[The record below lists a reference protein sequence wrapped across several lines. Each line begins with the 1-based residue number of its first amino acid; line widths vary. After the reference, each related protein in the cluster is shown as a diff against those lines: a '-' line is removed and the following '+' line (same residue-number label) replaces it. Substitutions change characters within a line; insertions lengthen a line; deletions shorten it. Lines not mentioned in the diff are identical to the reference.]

1 MKLLLSAGAAL
12 AFLLGLCAAGSPPA
26 QLRVHTVSWNS
37 GHVPAPTNLEEFL
50 GLNSGENPDVIA
62 VAVQGYGF
70 ESDKPAQGP
79 DCVKN
84 FQSLLTSKGYVKL
97 KSTVTETMGLIVY
110 CLDKHRD
117 ESTLKHQTVVGTM
130 NHQKKSGGIVTS
142 FTIYNKRFSFATSRM
157 SDDDVTS
164 ANTKYAYDTTLDYS
178 TGSDAAD
185 FLFWVG
191 DLNVR
196 VETNATHAKSLV
208 DQNNIDGLMAFDQL
222 KKAKEQ
228 KLFDGWSEPQVTF
241 KPTYKF
247 KPNTD
252 EYDLTATPSWTDRVL
267 YKSGTGKTI
276 QPLSY
281 NSLTNYKQTEHRPV
295 LGMFRV
301 TL

>member
-12 AFLLGLCAAGSPPA
+12 AFVLGLCAAGSPPA
-26 QLRVHTVSWNS
+26 QLSVHTVSWNS
-37 GHVPAPTNLEEFL
+37 GHERAPTNLEELL
-50 GLNSGENPDVIA
+50 GLNSGETPDVIA
-62 VAVQGYGF
+62 VAVQGFGF
-70 ESDKPAQGP
+70 QSDKPKQGP
-79 DCVKN
+79 ACVKN
-84 FQSLLTSKGYVKL
+84 FQGLLTSKGYTKL
-97 KSTVTETMGLIVY
+97 KNTITETMGLTVY
-110 CLDKHRD
+110 CLTKHLD
-117 ESTLKHQTVVGTM
+117 QNTLKNETIIVTVDD
-130 NHQKKSGGIVTS
+130 QKKSGGIVTS
-142 FTIYNKRFSFATSRM
+142 FTIYNKRFSFTTSRM
-157 SDDDVTS
+157 SDEDVTS
-164 ANTKYAYDTTLDYS
+164 TNTKYAYDTRLDYS
-178 TGSDAAD
+178 KKDDPSD
-185 FLFWVG
+185 FLFWIG

-228 KLFDGWSEPQVTF
+228 KLFDGWTEPQVTF

-252 EYDLTATPSWTDRVL
+252 EYDLTATPSWTDRAL

-295 LGMFRV
+295 LAKFRV